1 MFQKLKE
8 GQYES
13 GKVRNEKRMVQYKI
27 REAGRGQIIWDNA
40 DPEKKTRFYSKCKG
54 EILEG
59 ITQGNDII

>member
-27 REAGRGQIIWDNA
+27 KGVGRGQIIWNNA
-40 DPEKKTRFYSKCKG
+40 DPEKKTRFSSTCNG

-59 ITQGNDII
+59 IMQGNDII